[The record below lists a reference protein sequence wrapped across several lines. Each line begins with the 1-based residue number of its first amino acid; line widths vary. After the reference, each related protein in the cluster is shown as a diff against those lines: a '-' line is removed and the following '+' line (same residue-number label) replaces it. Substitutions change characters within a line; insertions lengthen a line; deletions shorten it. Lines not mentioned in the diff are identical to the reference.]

1 MKPLRT
7 ALLALLAAPLA
18 GAMAV
23 GDVRA
28 VAPLPAQ
35 FDGVDVKNKLGQ
47 RVDLDIPL
55 VNRAGEVTSLGQA
68 LAGGPG
74 KAVDN
79 RPVLLTLN
87 YYRCT
92 SLCSVQLNELLKSLS
107 EAAWLPGEEP
117 FRIVTISFDP
127 TDTSLIA
134 EGKRETYTRELVR
147 GALAAEDAPEPEAK
161 ALAARADA
169 LDWEFYV
176 AREKSIRAITDTL
189 GYYVRYEPSTQQYAH
204 SPVTYVL
211 RPDGTIN
218 RYLFGLTVSARDIKF
233 ALMESSEGTL
243 GDFGEK
249 ILLSCFAW
257 DEEHGGYAATAWTIM
272 RVGASGVA
280 VILGFFLFRYWRR
293 ERRATRAAAAA

>member
-1 MKPLRT
+1 MNFLRT
-7 ALLALLAAPLA
+7 AACAILAATTVAA
-18 GAMAV
+18 GGPA
-23 GDVRA
+23 RA

-55 VNRAGEVTSLGQA
+55 VSRAGETKSLGQV
-68 LAGGPG
+68 LAG
-74 KAVDN
+74 D

-92 SLCSVQLNELLKSLS
+92 SLCSVQLNELLKTLG
-107 EAAWLPGEEP
+107 EAAWLPGEQP
-117 FRIVTISFDP
+117 FRVVTVSFDP
-127 TDTSLIA
+127 TDTAAVA
-134 EGKRETYTRELVR
+134 EGKRVTYTRELVR
-147 GALAAEDAPEPEAK
+147 AVANDEADDSEAETLRPAALD
-161 ALAARADA
+161 ARANA

-176 AREKSIRAITDTL
+176 AREKSIRALTETL
-189 GYYVRYEPSTQQYAH
+189 GYQFTYDATTQQYAH

-218 RYLFGLTVSARDIKF
+218 RYLFGVTISPRDLKF

-257 DEEHGGYAATAWTIM
+257 DEDHGGYAATAWTIM
-272 RVGASGVA
+272 RVGASGAALV
-280 VILGFFLFRYWRR
+280 LGLFLLRYWRR
-293 ERRATRAAAAA
+293 ERKSARAVAPA